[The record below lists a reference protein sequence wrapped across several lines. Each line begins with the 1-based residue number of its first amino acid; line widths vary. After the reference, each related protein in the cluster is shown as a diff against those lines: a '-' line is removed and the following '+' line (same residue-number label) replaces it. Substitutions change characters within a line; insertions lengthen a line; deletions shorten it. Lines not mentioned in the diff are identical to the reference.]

1 MKINFLTIFPKYY
14 DAFKSESIVAKA
26 IQKKI
31 IDINVIDFREFTLHK
46 QKKVDDEIYG
56 GGSGIAGA
64 GRRLAD
70 YGGGIGEALQIEPID
85 RALAS
90 IKEKTKIILLTPQG
104 KPFNQKLAN
113 ELAKEDSI
121 TLIAGRYEGFDERIS
136 NLVDEEISI
145 GDYVLTGGELPSMIV
160 ADAIIRLV
168 PNVIKKESFTN
179 DSFQKNL
186 LDYPQYTRPANYKG
200 MKVPEVL
207 LNGNHKEIEK
217 WREDMAIK
225 NTKKKRPDLLER
237 TNND

>member
-56 GGSGIAGA
+56 GGSGM
-64 GRRLAD
+64 L
-70 YGGGIGEALQIEPID
+70 LMIEPID

-113 ELAKEDSI
+113 ELAKEESI

-145 GDYVLTGGELPSMIV
+145 GDYVLTGGEIPAML
-160 ADAIIRLV
+160 LV
-168 PNVIKKESFTN
+168 DSVSIYIQGVLKQESTQEESFTN
-179 DSFQKNL
+179 NL
-186 LDYPQYTRPANYKG
+186 LEYPQYTRPEEFHG
-200 MKVPEVL
+200 QKVPEVL
-207 LNGNHKEIEK
+207 LSGHHENIRK
-217 WREDMAIK
+217 WRGQKSLEI
-225 NTKKKRPDLLER
+225 TKQKRPDLLK
-237 TNND
+237 

>member
-1 MKINFLTIFPKYY
+1 MKINVLTIFPKYY

-56 GGSGIAGA
+56 GGSGM
-64 GRRLAD
+64 L
-70 YGGGIGEALQIEPID
+70 LMIEPID

>member
-1 MKINFLTIFPKYY
+1 MKINLLTIFPKYY

-56 GGSGIAGA
+56 GGSGM
-64 GRRLAD
+64 L
-70 YGGGIGEALQIEPID
+70 LMIEPID

>member
-56 GGSGIAGA
+56 GGSGM
-64 GRRLAD
+64 L
-70 YGGGIGEALQIEPID
+70 LMIEPID
-85 RALAS
+85 RALES
-90 IKEKTKIILLTPQG
+90 IKEKTKVILLTPQG
-104 KPFNQKLAN
+104 KPFNQQLAN
-113 ELAKEDSI
+113 ELAKEESI

-136 NLVDEEISI
+136 SLVDEEISI

-160 ADAIIRLV
+160 ADAVIRLV

-217 WREDMAIK
+217 WREEMAIK

>member
-1 MKINFLTIFPKYY
+1 M
-14 DAFKSESIVAKA
+14 
-26 IQKKI
+26 
-31 IDINVIDFREFTLHK
+31 
-46 QKKVDDEIYG
+46 
-56 GGSGIAGA
+56 
-64 GRRLAD
+64 
-70 YGGGIGEALQIEPID
+70 
-85 RALAS
+85 
-90 IKEKTKIILLTPQG
+90 
-104 KPFNQKLAN
+104 
-113 ELAKEDSI
+113 
-121 TLIAGRYEGFDERIS
+121 IAGRYEGFDERIS

-217 WREDMAIK
+217 
-225 NTKKKRPDLLER
+225 
-237 TNND
+237 

>member
-56 GGSGIAGA
+56 GGSGM
-64 GRRLAD
+64 L
-70 YGGGIGEALQIEPID
+70 LMIEPID

-217 WREDMAIK
+217 WREDIAIK

>member
-56 GGSGIAGA
+56 GGSGM
-64 GRRLAD
+64 L
-70 YGGGIGEALQIEPID
+70 LMIEPID

-104 KPFNQKLAN
+104 RPFNQKLAN

>member
-56 GGSGIAGA
+56 GGSGM
-64 GRRLAD
+64 L
-70 YGGGIGEALQIEPID
+70 LMIEPID

-217 WREDMAIK
+217 WRKDMAIK

>member
-56 GGSGIAGA
+56 GGSGM
-64 GRRLAD
+64 L
-70 YGGGIGEALQIEPID
+70 LMIEPID

-121 TLIAGRYEGFDERIS
+121 TLIAGRYEGFDERIL

>member
-14 DAFKSESIVAKA
+14 DAFQSESIIAKA
-26 IQKKI
+26 IQRKL
-31 IDINVIDFREFTLHK
+31 IDINIIDFREFTLHK

-56 GGSGIAGA
+56 GGSGM
-64 GRRLAD
+64 L
-70 YGGGIGEALQIEPID
+70 LMIEPID

-90 IKEKTKIILLTPQG
+90 IKEKTKVILLTPQG
-104 KPFNQKLAN
+104 KTFNQKLAN

-160 ADAIIRLV
+160 ADAIIRLI

-186 LDYPQYTRPANYKG
+186 LDDPQYTRPANYKG